1 MIWFDLLLYSGVG
14 VLVVLMYTRF
24 GLATTNTSWWIFSA
38 VLMLMPY
45 TGSANITFQLTFW
58 AQVLLIACIPLAG
71 FIMCRNGDSLQEVE
85 EYVPE
90 YQERIAQQL
99 RVEKE
104 IEIARESQYQLM
116 PLQPPQREGL
126 DVFGF
131 FLPSFE
137 VGGDFYDYL
146 LTTDP
151 NEASSDEWL
160 MMAIV
165 DVSGKAMR
173 AAMPAIFTSGL
184 LLSRIREDDP
194 HKILSDVARPIFERT
209 DKRTFIT
216 CAITRYNLTKNELML
231 ANAGHCKPILLQDG
245 KAKFLDTPSPR
256 YPLGVMDQVAYQSS
270 MVKVKKGDV
279 FLLYSDGLPEA
290 VNDKGRAT
298 RF

>member
-1 MIWFDLLLYSGVG
+1 
-14 VLVVLMYTRF
+14 
-24 GLATTNTSWWIFSA
+24 
-38 VLMLMPY
+38 
-45 TGSANITFQLTFW
+45 
-58 AQVLLIACIPLAG
+58 
-71 FIMCRNGDSLQEVE
+71 
-85 EYVPE
+85 VPE
-90 YQERIAQQL
+90 YQERIAQHL

-116 PLQPPQREGL
+116 PLQPPQKEGL

-146 LTTDP
+146 LVDDQ
-151 NEASSDEWL
+151 ESSDEWL

-184 LLSRIREDDP
+184 LLSRIREDVP
-194 HKILSDVARPIFERT
+194 EKILSDVARPIFERT

-216 CAITRYNLTKNELML
+216 CAITRYNLTKKELMI
-231 ANAGHCKPILLQDG
+231 ANAGHCKPILVHNG
-245 KAKFLDTPSPR
+245 KASFIETPAPR
-256 YPLGVMDQVAYQSS
+256 YPLGVVSQIEYQSTRVS
-270 MVKVKKGDV
+270 VQTGDV

-290 VNDKGRAT
+290 VNDKGERLGFDTIPKMLEDLDTQNMSAKEIALHFKRYVQKYSNYQLVDDT
-298 RF
+298 TLICLKI